1 MLAGRLDQTMLRS
14 CFRADT
20 TTMALTQ
27 GGSVLQNFDGGGAT
41 FHCFITAYG
50 PELDAP
56 GPETRPGGRPG
67 PRGACYVLR
76 RYMPFSGARKG
87 LNERE
92 VHYMCRARAPGQR
105 LEDERA

>member
-87 LNERE
+87 LRILEA
-92 VHYMCRARAPGQR
+92 VSLAPLSWSLGS
-105 LEDERA
+105 

>member
-76 RYMPFSGARKG
+76 RYMPFSVGGKG
-87 LNERE
+87 LS
-92 VHYMCRARAPGQR
+92 HFSCFLATGQGMATFLFPEQR
-105 LEDERA
+105 